1 MLSEFIDGF
10 GFKIVMFVEM
20 IVNIGVVIVIIL
32 FVLFFMFK
40 DGYYFKEFLMNIM
53 LLKFWKDFYDLFE
66 KMSV

>member
-53 LLKFWKDFYDLFE
+53 LLKF
-66 KMSV
+66 